1 MAHRRGDGTLFKRGR
16 IYYYAFWESGK
27 QVQRSTKK
35 DRLDEAK
42 KWRDRFLGK
51 KLRGEVN
58 SSVERVSCGDL
69 LDDLLAHSR
78 TRCREY
84 TVKVWEWTIE
94 ANVRPAFGHLR
105 AASLTSDLFREYR
118 SKRVAEG
125 KSDTTVN
132 RELALLRM
140 ALNLGRK
147 QTPPKVGIVPFFP
160 MAKEDNAR
168 QGFMEDGEYA
178 ALRDALE
185 DVGLKALFVTAY
197 HTGMRRGELLAI
209 RVEQVDLEQ
218 GFITLRASETK
229 GGKAR
234 VVPIFDGDME
244 TFIRA
249 AIAESQDGY
258 LFTRK
263 GRKILNFKGAWK
275 AACDEAG
282 LPGFLFHS
290 LRRTAVRNLRRAGVS
305 QIVRMSISGHRTDSM
320 ERRYNIVD
328 TEDVQTAKEM
338 MAKFR
343 KKG

>member
-16 IYYYAFWESGK
+16 IYYYAYFESGK
-27 QVQRSTKK
+27 QIQRSTKT
-35 DRLDEAK
+35 DRFDEAK
-42 KWRDRFLGK
+42 KWRDRYLGK

-58 SSVERVSCGDL
+58 SAVDRVSCGQL

-84 TVKVWEWTIE
+84 TVKVWEWTIN
-94 ANVRPAFGHLR
+94 ANVRPAFGHLK
-105 AASLTSDLFREYR
+105 AASLTSDQFKAYRE
-118 SKRVAEG
+118 KRLADG
-125 KSDTTVN
+125 KSNTTVN

-147 QTPPKVGIVPFFP
+147 QTPPKVHIVPYFP

-185 DVGLKALFVTAY
+185 DVGLRALFVTAY

-218 GFITLRASETK
+218 GFITLRAAETK

-234 VVPIFDGDME
+234 VVPIFEGDMK
-244 TFIRA
+244 TLIAA

-263 GRKILNFKGAWK
+263 GRRILNFKGAWK
-275 AACDEAG
+275 AATDAAK

-305 QIVRMSISGHRTDSM
+305 QIVRMAISGHRTTSM
-320 ERRYNIVD
+320 EQRYNICD
-328 TEDVQTAKEM
+328 TDDLEVAKTL
-338 MAKFR
+338 MAK
-343 KKG
+343 KKE